1 MWGPRKEWEVLSGEG
16 REGFVEEVMINCLLK
31 KGRNFQIPSWV
42 KANPVLLRWVVLK
55 LQQA

>member
-1 MWGPRKEWEVLSGEG
+1 MWGLRKEWDVLSGES
-16 REGFVEEVMINCLLK
+16 REGFMEEVMIADSRRR
-31 KGRNFQIPSWV
+31 GRNFQIPWWV